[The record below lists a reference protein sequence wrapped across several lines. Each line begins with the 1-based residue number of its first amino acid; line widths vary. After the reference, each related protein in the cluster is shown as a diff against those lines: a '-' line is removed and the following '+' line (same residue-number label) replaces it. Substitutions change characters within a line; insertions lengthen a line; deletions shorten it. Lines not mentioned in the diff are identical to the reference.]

1 MPLPPTAFVPPFA
14 PWTQAGTSTTFD
26 DAQQTME
33 DFANARDWRQ
43 FHTPRNLLLA
53 LTGEVGEVA
62 ELFQWRS
69 EEDCANGL
77 QGFTEAQ
84 KEAVADELADVLAY
98 LTRLSAACG
107 IDLAAAWRR
116 KMAKNAAKYPA
127 EAAKGSS
134 AKYTELRDK
143 ATLEQN
149 GKNSAGKRKPKAATP
164 RDSGNATLDENT
176 VHYSNNSS
184 LLDTL
189 LTMNPP
195 NGGVTNRKSSTSD
208 NL

>member
-1 MPLPPTAFVPPFA
+1 MSLLPTAFVPPFA

-33 DFANARDWRQ
+33 DFANAREWRQ

-62 ELFQWRS
+62 ELFQWRPD
-69 EEDCANGL
+69 EDCANGL
-77 QGFTEAQ
+77 QGFTEVQ

-134 AKYTELRDK
+134 AKYTELRNK

-149 GKNSAGKRKPKAATP
+149 GTNGAGKHA
-164 RDSGNATLDENT
+164 
-176 VHYSNNSS
+176 
-184 LLDTL
+184 
-189 LTMNPP
+189 
-195 NGGVTNRKSSTSD
+195 
-208 NL
+208 